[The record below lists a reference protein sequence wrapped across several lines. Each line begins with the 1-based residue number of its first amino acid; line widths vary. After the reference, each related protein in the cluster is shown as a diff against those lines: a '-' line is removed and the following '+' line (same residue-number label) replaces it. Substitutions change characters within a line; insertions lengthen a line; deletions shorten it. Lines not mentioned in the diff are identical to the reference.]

1 MERENK
7 QNASPESQSLAAP
20 SQKRIEELFERTL
33 ERYHGWHDMS
43 ARYVYIKEKI
53 IGKTGKKGK
62 KNICQWI
69 ETNEIYDGLSSRI
82 KADRDYWMSAGEVS
96 EGIKD
101 KSGTPVLRE
110 KWLTEMKCHFL
121 ILGLEEASQ
130 LLRLNFTLT
139 LELLG
144 LLVIEHCR
152 QRRLAVP
159 MMWEDGEELTL
170 LWVLDKPYYK
180 EKSYC
185 TIPYYSNYGEE
196 NKYVFNE
203 RWTKVQT
210 LLYEDFRR
218 LGARKDKKHAVTML
232 RVPGTLNTRLNKRV
246 RVLSDGQETSASA
259 IREVYVETDRH
270 PLAAVKYERTIEE
283 YQEYQKF
290 SEAIDETLGTREPE
304 SERKTNKK
312 AKAQPSAKKA
322 KNAKKSKKKLNLNIE
337 EFKGRISETPEL
349 KEIPLSK
356 WKDYDKF
363 IEELRKD
370 ILLIHSSEEEY
381 VSLCLEKNK
390 TWQSIWVKG
399 KDLKTKLTELWLRP
413 DFVEYN
419 IYDTQAGYYRGGSRK
434 SGNVSTIRVSFLD
447 LDSKLVEE
455 NKDLSAEEWVEKIK
469 TYCEEK
475 GIPQPTIIVFSG
487 NGIHVKWV
495 YKEAV
500 RQDKFRIW
508 HMLEKKLCKLF
519 GELGA
524 DSKATD
530 LARVLRVPGT
540 QNCKEG
546 TVDRQVRVL
555 SFKSE
560 LYDFDELVK
569 RINDLVPIED
579 LKLQGEIDRAELE
592 ALAIENEE
600 GFYIQNE
607 TTGQTDWVKAGEM
620 SEYLSRQ
627 DAKHVLRMSI
637 AEFRGKELKAGR
649 LKRIYCNAVQLSW
662 SAVPGQT
669 LAEKADF
676 LQEHR
681 YKYWK
686 GAFCAPT
693 EIMRCQDELLLVWR
707 YVESD
712 YLLSRALSIW
722 TRTQEDLCEY
732 YADWG
737 AKADASYQGVTA
749 LLPVAGYCGTE
760 SEVIRTG
767 ARYTFAELSKG
778 VLPYTRDEVKKYKA
792 DKPST
797 KRKATRWKSTKKGES
812 FEVMALRRFKDIK
825 HLIELRQDKQGEVAR
840 GNRELCVFWGMDC
853 AVQAGLVSSVEEFN
867 AMTESL
873 IEKCGVSFQAECD
886 ANRLVTLREMFKR
899 GESYQVT
906 TAQLLEDLGI
916 TAAEE
921 AELEVLRTRPKREK
935 KTRKPSLSSLKPWE
949 LEGISERTWYR
960 RRKAARDRVRTGMIT
975 KIIERLVTE
984 GYASGSKC
992 NTILLGGLKGVYVLS
1007 GVLGRMERWRLD
1019 DGRSLSKEIMEKEK
1033 VCVDCGVQVEVQV
1046 SSVGEFRVGGMVVVL
1061 EEVVVR
1067 LSKPPPS

>member
-1 MERENK
+1 MERENE
-7 QNASPESQSLAAP
+7 QNMNPESKFVAATG
-20 SQKRIEELFERTL
+20 QKWIEELFERTL
-33 ERYHGWHDMS
+33 ERYHDWHDMS

-53 IGKTGKKGK
+53 IGKKGKKGK

-96 EGIKD
+96 EKIRD

-121 ILGLEEASQ
+121 ILGLEEASH
-130 LLRLNFTLT
+130 LLRLNVKLT
-139 LELLG
+139 VELLE

-170 LWVLDKPYYK
+170 VWVLDKPYYK
-180 EKSYC
+180 EQEKYYYDYRLDMYC
-185 TIPYYSNYGEE
+185 EDEYT
-196 NKYVFNE
+196 FNSG
-203 RWTKVQT
+203 WTKVQT
-210 LLYEDFRR
+210 LLYEDFRI
-218 LGARKDKKHAVTML
+218 LGAKKDKKHAVTML
-232 RVPGTLNTRLNKRV
+232 RVPGTLNTRLNKPV
-246 RVLSDGQETSASA
+246 RVLSYGQETSASA
-259 IREVYVETDRH
+259 IREVYGDTDRH
-270 PLAAVKYERTIEE
+270 PLSAVKYERKIEE

-290 SEAIDETLGTREPE
+290 NEAIDETIGTRE
-304 SERKTNKK
+304 SEAEGKTNKK
-312 AKAQPSAKKA
+312 AKAQRSAKDA
-322 KNAKKSKKKLNLNIE
+322 KNAKKSKKKNNPNIE
-337 EFKGRISETPEL
+337 EFTGRISETPVL
-349 KEIPLSK
+349 KQIPQSR
-356 WKDYDKF
+356 WEDYDKF
-363 IEELRKD
+363 IEELTKD
-370 ILLIHSSEEEY
+370 ILLMHSSEDEY
-381 VSLCLEKNK
+381 VCLCLEKNK

-399 KDLKTKLTELWLRP
+399 KDLKTKLTELWMRP
-413 DFVEYN
+413 DFGEYN

-447 LDSKLVEE
+447 LDGKLVEE
-455 NKDLSAEEWVEKIK
+455 HKDLKPEEWVEKIK
-469 TYCEEK
+469 GHCEEK
-475 GIPQPTIIVFSG
+475 GIPEPTIILFSG

-500 RQDKFRIW
+500 RREKFRIW

-555 SFKSE
+555 NFKSE
-560 LYDFDELVK
+560 LYDFDELIK
-569 RINDLVPIED
+569 RIDELLPSED
-579 LKLQGEIDRAELE
+579 ISLQGEIDRSELE
-592 ALAIENEE
+592 ALSTENEE
-600 GFYIQNE
+600 GFYIKNE
-607 TTGQTDWVKAGEM
+607 TTGQTDWVKTGEM

-627 DAKHVLRMSI
+627 DAKHVLKRSL
-637 AEFRGKELKAGR
+637 AEFRGKELKTGR

-662 SAVPGQT
+662 REVPGQT

-681 YKYWK
+681 HKYWK
-686 GAFCAPT
+686 GAFCEPT
-693 EIMRCQDELLLVWR
+693 EIMRCQDKLLLVWR

-712 YLLSRALSIW
+712 HLQSRALSIW

-737 AKADASYQGVTA
+737 AKADGSYQGVTA
-749 LLPVAGYCGTE
+749 LLPVAGYGGTE

-778 VLPYTRDEVKKYKA
+778 VLPYTRDEVKKYKEG
-792 DKPST
+792 KPAT
-797 KRKATRWKSTKKGES
+797 KRKASRWKYTKKGES

-825 HLIELRQDKQGEVAR
+825 HLIELRQDKKGEVPE
-840 GNRELCVFWGMDC
+840 GHRELCVFWGMDS
-853 AVQAGLVSSVEEFN
+853 AVQAGLVSSEEEFN
-867 AMTESL
+867 ALTESL

-886 ANRLVTLREMFKR
+886 ANRLGTLRTMFKR

-935 KTRKPSLSSLKPWE
+935 KTRKPSLSSLKLWE

-960 RRKAARDRVRTGMIT
+960 RRKAARDRVRTSMMT

-984 GYASGSKC
+984 GYVRGSKSST
-992 NTILLGGLKGVYVLS
+992 NLLVGLKGVYGLS
-1007 GVLGRMERWRLD
+1007 RVFRRIVRW
-1019 DGRSLSKEIMEKEK
+1019 G
-1033 VCVDCGVQVEVQV
+1033 
-1046 SSVGEFRVGGMVVVL
+1046 L
-1061 EEVVVR
+1061 EEVRWNRVRGKYVQIVVR
-1067 LSKPPPS
+1067 MLRFRLRFRYLLWESFDLWEWL